1 MNTFTVPGRIYQKD
15 LEEEYNRIV
24 YWRKNVFMVPTGAA
38 GKNMFHEISR
48 LLNLST
54 RNTPLKNIVLK
65 AVHVKP
71 ALLLQKPGK
80 TLKTKDHLKALEKR
94 LRFWKEQNITELVNE
109 SKTIQDRLPST
120 KKNQM
125 NIEKPSSKFKQPMQK
140 RNIFLCLNLATS
152 RGTTSLPRSDIT
164 RARKTTTQH
173 CL

>member
-15 LEEEYNRIV
+15 LEEEYNQIV

-48 LLNLST
+48 LLNLLT

-80 TLKTKDHLKALEKR
+80 TLKMKDHLKALEKR

-140 RNIFLCLNLATS
+140 RNTFLCLNLATS
-152 RGTTSLPRSDIT
+152 RGTTSLPQSDIT

>member
-15 LEEEYNRIV
+15 LEEEYNQIV

-48 LLNLST
+48 LLNLLT

-80 TLKTKDHLKALEKR
+80 TLKMKDHLKALEKR

-152 RGTTSLPRSDIT
+152 RGTTSLPQSDIT